1 MHSAEAEG
9 LFGPDSVTWRLH
21 ADPVLVLGGMRALLL
36 QALHPRA
43 MAGVATHS
51 GFRTDPWGRLRR
63 TAEYVGVTTYGTTA
77 EAERAGARV
86 RGVHRRL
93 TATDPRT
100 GEPFRVDDPE
110 LLAWVHACEV
120 DSFLSTIRRAGM
132 QLTDEESDRYVA
144 EQRRSAELVGLSGD
158 EVPADTAAL
167 AAYFARIRPE
177 LRATRDALDAA
188 RFVVVPPMPAWVRIG
203 TAFPGSA
210 APAGLIGLLARYAP
224 PAPLRTV
231 ARPAWAALAG
241 LAFALLPAW
250 ARRSYGIPAVPAGE
264 IGTTIALR
272 GLRAALLLIP
282 ESAREGPAIKAA
294 KVRLAG
300 PVGAGAVDPH

>member
-1 MHSAEAEG
+1 MSSADEG
-9 LFGPDSVTWRLH
+9 LFGPDSITWRLH

-63 TAEYVGVTTYGTTA
+63 TAEYVGITTYGSTA

-93 TATDPRT
+93 TATDPAT
-100 GEPFRVDDPE
+100 GEPFRIDDPE
-110 LLAWVHACEV
+110 LLVWIHACEV
-120 DSFLSTIRRAGM
+120 DSFLSTIRRAGAPI
-132 QLTDEESDRYVA
+132 TDDQADRYLA
-144 EQRRSAELVGLSGD
+144 EQRRSAELVGLGPD
-158 EVPADTAAL
+158 EVPGNRAEL
-167 AAYFARIRPE
+167 AAYFRRMRPE

-188 RFVVVPPMPAWVRIG
+188 RFVVVPPMPAWVRMG
-203 TAFPGSA
+203 TP
-210 APAGLIGLLARYAP
+210 
-224 PAPLRTV
+224 

-250 ARRSYGIPAVPAGE
+250 ARRAYGIPAVPAGE
-264 IGTTIALR
+264 LTTTLALR
-272 GLRAALLLIP
+272 GLRTALLLIP
-282 ESAREGPAIKAA
+282 ESVREGPAIKAA
-294 KVRLAG
+294 KLRLAG
-300 PVGAGAVDPH
+300 PVGADAVDAH

>member
-1 MHSAEAEG
+1 MSSADEG
-9 LFGPDSVTWRLH
+9 LFGPDSITWRLH

-63 TAEYVGVTTYGTTA
+63 TAEYVGSTTYGSTA

-93 TATDPRT
+93 TATDPAT
-100 GEPFRVDDPE
+100 GEPFRIDDPE
-110 LLAWVHACEV
+110 LLVWIHACEV
-120 DSFLSTIRRAGM
+120 DSFLSTIRRAGAPI
-132 QLTDEESDRYVA
+132 TDDQADRYVA
-144 EQRRSAELVGLSGD
+144 EQRRSAELVGLGPD
-158 EVPADTAAL
+158 EVPGNRAEL
-167 AAYFARIRPE
+167 AAYFRRMRPE

-188 RFVVVPPMPAWVRIG
+188 RFVVVPPMPAWVRMG
-203 TAFPGSA
+203 TP
-210 APAGLIGLLARYAP
+210 
-224 PAPLRTV
+224 

-250 ARRSYGIPAVPAGE
+250 ARRAYGIPAVPAGE
-264 IGTTIALR
+264 LTTTLALR
-272 GLRAALLLIP
+272 GLRTALLLIP
-282 ESAREGPAIKAA
+282 ESVREGPAIKAA
-294 KVRLAG
+294 KLRLAG
-300 PVGAGAVDPH
+300 PVGADAVDAH

>member
-1 MHSAEAEG
+1 MSSADPQG

-63 TAEYVGVTTYGTTA
+63 TAEYVGVTTYGTAA

-93 TATDPRT
+93 TATDPTT
-100 GEPFRVDDPE
+100 GEPFRIDDPE
-110 LLAWVHACEV
+110 LLVWIHACEV

-132 QLTDEESDRYVA
+132 RMTDDEADQYVA

-158 EVPADTAAL
+158 DVPATTAEL
-167 AAYFARIRPE
+167 AAYFRRMRPE
-177 LRATRDALDAA
+177 LCATRDAMDAA
-188 RFVVVPPMPAWVRIG
+188 RFVVIPPMPAWIRIG
-203 TAFPGSA
+203 TP
-210 APAGLIGLLARYAP
+210 
-224 PAPLRTV
+224 

-241 LAFALLPAW
+241 LAFALLPPW

-264 IGTTIALR
+264 VATTIALR
-272 GLRAALLLIP
+272 GLRTALLLIP
-282 ESAREGPAIKAA
+282 ESAREGPARKAA
-294 KVRLAG
+294 RERLAG
-300 PVGAGAVDPH
+300 PVGAGAVDAH

>member
-1 MHSAEAEG
+1 MSSADEG
-9 LFGPDSVTWRLH
+9 LFGPDSITWRLH

-63 TAEYVGVTTYGTTA
+63 TAEYVGSTTYGSTA

-93 TATDPRT
+93 TATDPAT
-100 GEPFRVDDPE
+100 GEPFRIDDPE
-110 LLAWVHACEV
+110 LLVWIHACEV
-120 DSFLSTIRRAGM
+120 DSFLSTIRRAGAPI
-132 QLTDEESDRYVA
+132 TDDQADRYLA
-144 EQRRSAELVGLSGD
+144 EQRRSAELVGLGPD
-158 EVPADTAAL
+158 EVPGNRAEL
-167 AAYFARIRPE
+167 AAYFRRMRPE

-188 RFVVVPPMPAWVRIG
+188 RFVVVPPMPAWVRMG
-203 TAFPGSA
+203 TP
-210 APAGLIGLLARYAP
+210 
-224 PAPLRTV
+224 

-250 ARRSYGIPAVPAGE
+250 ARRAYGIPAVPAGE
-264 IGTTIALR
+264 LTTTLALR
-272 GLRAALLLIP
+272 GLRTALLLIP
-282 ESAREGPAIKAA
+282 ESVREGPAIKAA
-294 KVRLAG
+294 KLRLAG
-300 PVGAGAVDPH
+300 PVGADAVDAH

>member
-1 MHSAEAEG
+1 MYSAEADG

-93 TATDPRT
+93 TATDPTT
-100 GEPFRVDDPE
+100 GEPFRIDDPE
-110 LLAWVHACEV
+110 LLVWVHACEV
-120 DSFLSTIRRAGM
+120 DSFLSTARRAGARVSP
-132 QLTDEESDRYVA
+132 DEADRYLV
-144 EQRRSAELVGLSGD
+144 EQRRSAELVGLPPDG
-158 EVPADTAAL
+158 VPSNTAEL
-167 AAYFARIRPE
+167 AAYFRRLRPD

-188 RFVVVPPMPAWVRIG
+188 RFVIIPPMPAWVRIS
-203 TAFPGSA
+203 TP
-210 APAGLIGLLARYAP
+210 
-224 PAPLRTV
+224 

-241 LAFALLPAW
+241 LAFALLPPW

-264 IGTTIALR
+264 LATTVALR
-272 GLRAALLLIP
+272 TLRRTLLLLP
-282 ESAREGPAIKAA
+282 ESAREGPALKAA
-294 KVRLAG
+294 KERLAG
-300 PVGAGAVDPH
+300 PVGAGAVDAH

>member
-1 MHSAEAEG
+1 MSSAEPDG

-43 MAGVATHS
+43 MAGVAAHS

-93 TATDPRT
+93 TATDPAT
-100 GEPFRVDDPE
+100 GEPFRIDDPE

-120 DSFLSTIRRAGM
+120 DSFLSTVSRAGARVTA
-132 QLTDEESDRYVA
+132 QEADQYVA
-144 EQRRSAELVGLSGD
+144 EQRRSAELVGLSPD
-158 EVPADTAAL
+158 AVPGTSAEL
-167 AAYFARIRPE
+167 AAYFQRIRPE
-177 LRATRDALDAA
+177 LRASRDALDAA

-203 TAFPGSA
+203 TALPGSA
-210 APAGLIGLLARYAP
+210 TQAGLIGLLTRYAP

-241 LAFALLPAW
+241 LAFALLPPW
-250 ARRSYGIPAVPAGE
+250 ARRGYGIPAVPTGE
-264 IGTTIALR
+264 LATTVALR
-272 GLRAALLLIP
+272 TLRRTLLLIP
-282 ESAREGPAIKAA
+282 PNTREGPALKAA
-294 KVRLAG
+294 NARLAG
-300 PVGAGAVDPH
+300 AVGAGAIDPH

>member
-1 MHSAEAEG
+1 MHSADVAG

-63 TAEYVGVTTYGTTA
+63 TAEYVGVTTYGTAA

-93 TATDPRT
+93 TATDPVT
-100 GEPFRVDDPE
+100 GEPFRIDDPE

-120 DSFLSTIRRAGM
+120 DSFLSTVRRAGM
-132 QLTDEESDRYVA
+132 HLTDRDAHQYVA

-158 EVPADTAAL
+158 EVPADTAEL
-167 AAYFARIRPE
+167 AAYFRRMRPE

-203 TAFPGSA
+203 TP
-210 APAGLIGLLARYAP
+210 
-224 PAPLRTV
+224 
-231 ARPAWAALAG
+231 ARPAWAAVAG

-264 IGTTIALR
+264 LATTIALR
-272 GLRAALLLIP
+272 TLRRSLLLIP
-282 ESAREGPAIKAA
+282 SSAREGPVLKAA
-294 KVRLAG
+294 KERLAG
-300 PVGAGAVDPH
+300 PVGAGALDPH